1 MSTKQIRTVLHSN
14 IDQIDDR
21 FLRVLYV
28 MTETYLKEQEDASL
42 ESAIDAI
49 PPNEAWKPMTEEELS
64 ARLSA
69 STEQI
74 NKGKYQSLEDL
85 KKESEQW

>member
-1 MSTKQIRTVLHSN
+1 MSTKQIRASLHQN

-28 MTETYLKEQEDASL
+28 MTATYLKEQEDALL
-42 ESAIDAI
+42 ESQVNAI
-49 PPNEAWKPMTEEELS
+49 PPNESWSPMTEEELL
-64 ARLSA
+64 ARLSK

-74 NKGKYQSLEDL
+74 KKGNYQSLEDL
-85 KKESEQW
+85 KNESEQW

>member
-1 MSTKQIRTVLHSN
+1 MSTKQIRATLHLN

-28 MTETYLKEQEDASL
+28 MTETYLKEQEDALL
-42 ESAIDAI
+42 ESEVNAI
-49 PPNEAWKPMTEEELS
+49 PPNESWTPMTEEELS
-64 ARLSA
+64 ARLSK

-74 NKGKYQSLEDL
+74 KNGNYQSLENL
-85 KKESEQW
+85 KKESNQW